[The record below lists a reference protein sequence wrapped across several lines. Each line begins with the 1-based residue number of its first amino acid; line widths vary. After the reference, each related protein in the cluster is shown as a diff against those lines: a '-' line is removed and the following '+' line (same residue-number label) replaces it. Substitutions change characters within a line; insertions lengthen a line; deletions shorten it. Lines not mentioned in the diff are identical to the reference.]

1 MPVKNIFFIEDLLQ
15 VGVWKITEDLD
26 LLLKNT
32 RLSDEELFS
41 FSSFSNERRKREW
54 LAARCLLDKLKPDQ
68 IINYKPNGKPFFQN
82 ESCCISLSHTKGW
95 VTVVLNSKYDVGCDI
110 ERITE
115 KVLRIKSK
123 FASDKEIELA
133 EHHRNKVI
141 YFTIIW
147 SAKEAIY
154 KMYSDV
160 ASLEFKSK
168 MEITVP
174 NNINLEG
181 TLLAKVQI
189 LNATKKIRL
198 NYHIEEEYVLVY
210 TLNE

>member
-1 MPVKNIFFIEDLLQ
+1 M
-15 VGVWKITEDLD
+15 
-26 LLLKNT
+26 LKET
-32 RLSDEELFS
+32 
-41 FSSFSNERRKREW
+41 
-54 LAARCLLDKLKPDQ
+54 
-68 IINYKPNGKPFFQN
+68 
-82 ESCCISLSHTKGW
+82 
-95 VTVVLNSKYDVGCDI
+95 
-110 ERITE
+110 
-115 KVLRIKSK
+115 
-123 FASDKEIELA
+123 
-133 EHHRNKVI
+133 
-141 YFTIIW
+141 
-147 SAKEAIY
+147 
-154 KMYSDV
+154 DV